1 MIRGIKTSEFGVILA
16 AGIATALSKRL
27 GIPITADWVLGILA
41 AAYAIGRSG
50 VKLAEAKNPAI
61 AADAEKVRADLS
73 TALTRLESLQA
84 TIAASPALS
93 AEERAV
99 IAKVSTI
106 APVAGVLSAFATGLQ
121 QQPTSIVAVPEAQA
135 KAIVAAQAPPPAA
148 PASV

>member
-1 MIRGIKTSEFGVILA
+1 MVIGS
-16 AGIATALSKRL
+16 GIATALSKRL

-41 AAYAIGRSG
+41 VAYAIGRSG

-73 TALTRLESLQA
+73 TALTRLESLHA

-99 IAKVSTI
+99 IAKSTI